1 MRSFG
6 QLWPTLK
13 RLLAYGSPWRKPLSV
28 AVMMLWIAAAAE
40 VSGPLLISY
49 FIDNMVARHH
59 LPLGKV
65 AGLAAAYV
73 GLQFL
78 AAGLHY
84 AQSLLFNRAAVGVVQ
99 SLRTDVMDAAL
110 RQPLSA
116 FDTQPVGQLI
126 SRVTNDTEVI
136 RDLYVTVVAT
146 VLRSAAL
153 IGAMLV
159 AMFSLDWR
167 MALVA
172 ILIFPA
178 VLTVMIIY
186 QRYSTPIV
194 RRVRAYLADINDGFN
209 EIINGMSVIQQF
221 RQQARFGERMG
232 EASRSH
238 YMARMQTLR
247 LDGFLL
253 RPLLSLFS
261 ALILCGLL
269 MLFSFTSAGTIEVGV
284 LYAFISYLS
293 RLNEPLIELTTQQ
306 SMLQQ
311 AVVAGERVFEL
322 MDRPRQRYG
331 SDDRPLQS
339 GAIDIDHLSFAYRDD
354 NLVLQDITLSV
365 PSRSFVAL
373 VGHTGSGKSTLAS
386 LLMGYYPLTQGEIRL
401 DGREISS
408 LNHRVL
414 RQGVAMVQQDPVV
427 MADTFLANVTLGRDV
442 SEAQVWQAL
451 ETVQLADLARGLSD
465 GLHTHLGEQGN
476 TLSVGQK
483 QLLALA
489 ERIRFSAVLIF
500 VVVWFTLSYI
510 PIAHMVWG
518 GGLLAA
524 HGALDFAGGTVVH
537 INAAIAGLVGAYLIG
552 KRVGFGKEAFKP
564 HNLPMVFTGTAIL
577 YIGWFGFNAG
587 SAGSANEIAALAFVN
602 TVVATAAAIL
612 GWIIG
617 EWTLRGK
624 PSLLGACSGA
634 IAGLVGVTPACGY
647 VGVGG
652 ALVIGVIA
660 GLAGLWGV
668 TMLKRL
674 LRVDDPCDV
683 FGVHG
688 VCGIVGCILTGV
700 FAASS
705 LGGVGFVDGVTMGHQ
720 VMVQLESIAIT
731 VVWSGVVA
739 FVGYKLADIL
749 VGLRVPEEQEREGLD
764 VNSHGENAYNA

>member
-1 MRSFG
+1 M
-6 QLWPTLK
+6 K
-13 RLLAYGSPWRKPLSV
+13 
-28 AVMMLWIAAAAE
+28 IA
-40 VSGPLLISY
+40 
-49 FIDNMVARHH
+49 
-59 LPLGKV
+59 
-65 AGLAAAYV
+65 
-73 GLQFL
+73 
-78 AAGLHY
+78 
-84 AQSLLFNRAAVGVVQ
+84 
-99 SLRTDVMDAAL
+99 
-110 RQPLSA
+110 
-116 FDTQPVGQLI
+116 
-126 SRVTNDTEVI
+126 
-136 RDLYVTVVAT
+136 
-146 VLRSAAL
+146 
-153 IGAMLV
+153 
-159 AMFSLDWR
+159 
-167 MALVA
+167 
-172 ILIFPA
+172 
-178 VLTVMIIY
+178 MIK
-186 QRYSTPIV
+186 T
-194 RRVRAYLADINDGFN
+194 
-209 EIINGMSVIQQF
+209 
-221 RQQARFGERMG
+221 
-232 EASRSH
+232 
-238 YMARMQTLR
+238 
-247 LDGFLL
+247 
-253 RPLLSLFS
+253 
-261 ALILCGLL
+261 
-269 MLFSFTSAGTIEVGV
+269 
-284 LYAFISYLS
+284 
-293 RLNEPLIELTTQQ
+293 
-306 SMLQQ
+306 
-311 AVVAGERVFEL
+311 
-322 MDRPRQRYG
+322 
-331 SDDRPLQS
+331 
-339 GAIDIDHLSFAYRDD
+339 
-354 NLVLQDITLSV
+354 
-365 PSRSFVAL
+365 
-373 VGHTGSGKSTLAS
+373 TLAS
-386 LLMGYYPLTQGEIRL
+386 LALLPGLTIAAPAVADKADSAFMMICTALVLFMTIPGIALFYGGLIRAKNVLSMLTQVTVTFALVCILWVVYGYSLAFGE
-401 DGREISS
+401 G
-408 LNHRVL
+408 NH
-414 RQGVAMVQQDPVV
+414 
-427 MADTFLANVTLGRDV
+427 FF
-442 SEAQVWQAL
+442 
-451 ETVQLADLARGLSD
+451 
-465 GLHTHLGEQGN
+465 GN
-476 TLSVGQK
+476 TDGAMLKNIALTAVTGTIYQYIHVAFQGSFACITVG
-483 QLLALA
+483 LIVGALA

-537 INAAIAGLVGAYLIG
+537 INAAIAGLVGAYLID

-688 VCGIVGCILTGV
+688 VCGIIGCILTGV

>member
-1 MRSFG
+1 M
-6 QLWPTLK
+6 K
-13 RLLAYGSPWRKPLSV
+13 
-28 AVMMLWIAAAAE
+28 IA
-40 VSGPLLISY
+40 
-49 FIDNMVARHH
+49 
-59 LPLGKV
+59 
-65 AGLAAAYV
+65 
-73 GLQFL
+73 
-78 AAGLHY
+78 
-84 AQSLLFNRAAVGVVQ
+84 
-99 SLRTDVMDAAL
+99 
-110 RQPLSA
+110 
-116 FDTQPVGQLI
+116 
-126 SRVTNDTEVI
+126 
-136 RDLYVTVVAT
+136 
-146 VLRSAAL
+146 
-153 IGAMLV
+153 
-159 AMFSLDWR
+159 
-167 MALVA
+167 
-172 ILIFPA
+172 
-178 VLTVMIIY
+178 MIK
-186 QRYSTPIV
+186 T
-194 RRVRAYLADINDGFN
+194 
-209 EIINGMSVIQQF
+209 
-221 RQQARFGERMG
+221 
-232 EASRSH
+232 
-238 YMARMQTLR
+238 
-247 LDGFLL
+247 
-253 RPLLSLFS
+253 
-261 ALILCGLL
+261 
-269 MLFSFTSAGTIEVGV
+269 
-284 LYAFISYLS
+284 
-293 RLNEPLIELTTQQ
+293 
-306 SMLQQ
+306 
-311 AVVAGERVFEL
+311 
-322 MDRPRQRYG
+322 
-331 SDDRPLQS
+331 
-339 GAIDIDHLSFAYRDD
+339 
-354 NLVLQDITLSV
+354 
-365 PSRSFVAL
+365 
-373 VGHTGSGKSTLAS
+373 TLAS
-386 LLMGYYPLTQGEIRL
+386 LALLPGLTIAAPAVADKADSAFMMICTALVLFMTIPGIALFYGGLIRAKNVLSMLTQVTVTFALVCILWVVYGYSLAFGEGNHFFGNV
-401 DGREISS
+401 DGAMLKNIA
-408 LNHRVL
+408 LTAVTGTIYQYIHVAF
-414 RQGVAMVQQDPVV
+414 QGSFACI
-427 MADTFLANVTLGRDV
+427 
-442 SEAQVWQAL
+442 
-451 ETVQLADLARGLSD
+451 TVGLI
-465 GLHTHLGEQGN
+465 
-476 TLSVGQK
+476 VG
-483 QLLALA
+483 ALA

-731 VVWSGVVA
+731 VVLSGIVA

>member
-1 MRSFG
+1 M
-6 QLWPTLK
+6 K
-13 RLLAYGSPWRKPLSV
+13 
-28 AVMMLWIAAAAE
+28 IA
-40 VSGPLLISY
+40 
-49 FIDNMVARHH
+49 
-59 LPLGKV
+59 
-65 AGLAAAYV
+65 
-73 GLQFL
+73 
-78 AAGLHY
+78 
-84 AQSLLFNRAAVGVVQ
+84 
-99 SLRTDVMDAAL
+99 
-110 RQPLSA
+110 
-116 FDTQPVGQLI
+116 
-126 SRVTNDTEVI
+126 
-136 RDLYVTVVAT
+136 
-146 VLRSAAL
+146 
-153 IGAMLV
+153 
-159 AMFSLDWR
+159 
-167 MALVA
+167 
-172 ILIFPA
+172 
-178 VLTVMIIY
+178 MIK
-186 QRYSTPIV
+186 T
-194 RRVRAYLADINDGFN
+194 
-209 EIINGMSVIQQF
+209 
-221 RQQARFGERMG
+221 
-232 EASRSH
+232 
-238 YMARMQTLR
+238 
-247 LDGFLL
+247 
-253 RPLLSLFS
+253 
-261 ALILCGLL
+261 
-269 MLFSFTSAGTIEVGV
+269 
-284 LYAFISYLS
+284 
-293 RLNEPLIELTTQQ
+293 
-306 SMLQQ
+306 
-311 AVVAGERVFEL
+311 
-322 MDRPRQRYG
+322 
-331 SDDRPLQS
+331 
-339 GAIDIDHLSFAYRDD
+339 
-354 NLVLQDITLSV
+354 
-365 PSRSFVAL
+365 
-373 VGHTGSGKSTLAS
+373 TLAS
-386 LLMGYYPLTQGEIRL
+386 LALLPGLTIAAPAVADKADSAFMMICTALVLFMTIPGIALFYGGLIRAKNVLSMLTQVTVTFALVCILWVVYGYSLAFGE
-401 DGREISS
+401 G
-408 LNHRVL
+408 NH
-414 RQGVAMVQQDPVV
+414 
-427 MADTFLANVTLGRDV
+427 FF
-442 SEAQVWQAL
+442 
-451 ETVQLADLARGLSD
+451 
-465 GLHTHLGEQGN
+465 GN
-476 TLSVGQK
+476 TDGAMLKNIALTAVTGTIYQYIHVAFQGSFACITVG
-483 QLLALA
+483 LIVGALA

-564 HNLPMVFTGTAIL
+564 HNLLMVFTGTAIL

>member
-1 MRSFG
+1 M
-6 QLWPTLK
+6 K
-13 RLLAYGSPWRKPLSV
+13 
-28 AVMMLWIAAAAE
+28 IA
-40 VSGPLLISY
+40 
-49 FIDNMVARHH
+49 
-59 LPLGKV
+59 
-65 AGLAAAYV
+65 
-73 GLQFL
+73 
-78 AAGLHY
+78 
-84 AQSLLFNRAAVGVVQ
+84 
-99 SLRTDVMDAAL
+99 
-110 RQPLSA
+110 
-116 FDTQPVGQLI
+116 
-126 SRVTNDTEVI
+126 
-136 RDLYVTVVAT
+136 
-146 VLRSAAL
+146 
-153 IGAMLV
+153 
-159 AMFSLDWR
+159 
-167 MALVA
+167 
-172 ILIFPA
+172 
-178 VLTVMIIY
+178 MIK
-186 QRYSTPIV
+186 T
-194 RRVRAYLADINDGFN
+194 
-209 EIINGMSVIQQF
+209 
-221 RQQARFGERMG
+221 
-232 EASRSH
+232 
-238 YMARMQTLR
+238 
-247 LDGFLL
+247 
-253 RPLLSLFS
+253 
-261 ALILCGLL
+261 
-269 MLFSFTSAGTIEVGV
+269 
-284 LYAFISYLS
+284 
-293 RLNEPLIELTTQQ
+293 
-306 SMLQQ
+306 
-311 AVVAGERVFEL
+311 
-322 MDRPRQRYG
+322 
-331 SDDRPLQS
+331 
-339 GAIDIDHLSFAYRDD
+339 
-354 NLVLQDITLSV
+354 
-365 PSRSFVAL
+365 
-373 VGHTGSGKSTLAS
+373 TLAS
-386 LLMGYYPLTQGEIRL
+386 LALLPGLTIAAPAVTDKADSAFMMICTALVLFMTIPGIALFYGGLIRAKNVLSMLTQVTVTFALVCILWVVYGYSLAFGE
-401 DGREISS
+401 G
-408 LNHRVL
+408 NH
-414 RQGVAMVQQDPVV
+414 
-427 MADTFLANVTLGRDV
+427 FF
-442 SEAQVWQAL
+442 
-451 ETVQLADLARGLSD
+451 
-465 GLHTHLGEQGN
+465 GN
-476 TLSVGQK
+476 TDGAMLKNIALTAVTGTIYQYIHVAFQGSFACITVG
-483 QLLALA
+483 LIVGALA

-688 VCGIVGCILTGV
+688 VCGIIGCILTGV

>member
-1 MRSFG
+1 M
-6 QLWPTLK
+6 K
-13 RLLAYGSPWRKPLSV
+13 
-28 AVMMLWIAAAAE
+28 IA
-40 VSGPLLISY
+40 
-49 FIDNMVARHH
+49 
-59 LPLGKV
+59 
-65 AGLAAAYV
+65 
-73 GLQFL
+73 
-78 AAGLHY
+78 
-84 AQSLLFNRAAVGVVQ
+84 
-99 SLRTDVMDAAL
+99 
-110 RQPLSA
+110 
-116 FDTQPVGQLI
+116 
-126 SRVTNDTEVI
+126 
-136 RDLYVTVVAT
+136 
-146 VLRSAAL
+146 
-153 IGAMLV
+153 
-159 AMFSLDWR
+159 
-167 MALVA
+167 
-172 ILIFPA
+172 
-178 VLTVMIIY
+178 MIK
-186 QRYSTPIV
+186 T
-194 RRVRAYLADINDGFN
+194 
-209 EIINGMSVIQQF
+209 
-221 RQQARFGERMG
+221 
-232 EASRSH
+232 
-238 YMARMQTLR
+238 
-247 LDGFLL
+247 
-253 RPLLSLFS
+253 
-261 ALILCGLL
+261 
-269 MLFSFTSAGTIEVGV
+269 
-284 LYAFISYLS
+284 
-293 RLNEPLIELTTQQ
+293 
-306 SMLQQ
+306 
-311 AVVAGERVFEL
+311 
-322 MDRPRQRYG
+322 
-331 SDDRPLQS
+331 
-339 GAIDIDHLSFAYRDD
+339 
-354 NLVLQDITLSV
+354 
-365 PSRSFVAL
+365 
-373 VGHTGSGKSTLAS
+373 TLAS
-386 LLMGYYPLTQGEIRL
+386 LALLPRLTIAAPAVADKADSAFMMICTALVLFMTIPGIALFYGGLIRAKNVLSMLTQVTVTFALVCILWVVYGYSLAFGE
-401 DGREISS
+401 G
-408 LNHRVL
+408 NH
-414 RQGVAMVQQDPVV
+414 
-427 MADTFLANVTLGRDV
+427 FF
-442 SEAQVWQAL
+442 
-451 ETVQLADLARGLSD
+451 
-465 GLHTHLGEQGN
+465 GN
-476 TLSVGQK
+476 TDGAMLKNIALTAVTGTIYQYIHVAFQGSFACITVG
-483 QLLALA
+483 LIVGALA

>member
-1 MRSFG
+1 M
-6 QLWPTLK
+6 K
-13 RLLAYGSPWRKPLSV
+13 
-28 AVMMLWIAAAAE
+28 IA
-40 VSGPLLISY
+40 
-49 FIDNMVARHH
+49 
-59 LPLGKV
+59 
-65 AGLAAAYV
+65 
-73 GLQFL
+73 
-78 AAGLHY
+78 
-84 AQSLLFNRAAVGVVQ
+84 
-99 SLRTDVMDAAL
+99 
-110 RQPLSA
+110 
-116 FDTQPVGQLI
+116 
-126 SRVTNDTEVI
+126 
-136 RDLYVTVVAT
+136 
-146 VLRSAAL
+146 
-153 IGAMLV
+153 
-159 AMFSLDWR
+159 
-167 MALVA
+167 
-172 ILIFPA
+172 
-178 VLTVMIIY
+178 MIK
-186 QRYSTPIV
+186 T
-194 RRVRAYLADINDGFN
+194 
-209 EIINGMSVIQQF
+209 
-221 RQQARFGERMG
+221 
-232 EASRSH
+232 
-238 YMARMQTLR
+238 
-247 LDGFLL
+247 
-253 RPLLSLFS
+253 
-261 ALILCGLL
+261 
-269 MLFSFTSAGTIEVGV
+269 
-284 LYAFISYLS
+284 
-293 RLNEPLIELTTQQ
+293 
-306 SMLQQ
+306 
-311 AVVAGERVFEL
+311 
-322 MDRPRQRYG
+322 
-331 SDDRPLQS
+331 
-339 GAIDIDHLSFAYRDD
+339 
-354 NLVLQDITLSV
+354 
-365 PSRSFVAL
+365 
-373 VGHTGSGKSTLAS
+373 TLAS
-386 LLMGYYPLTQGEIRL
+386 LALLPGLTIAAPAVADKADSAFMMICTALVLFMTIPGIALFYGGLIRSKNVLSMLTQVTVTFALVCILWVVYGYSLAFGE
-401 DGREISS
+401 G
-408 LNHRVL
+408 NH
-414 RQGVAMVQQDPVV
+414 
-427 MADTFLANVTLGRDV
+427 FF
-442 SEAQVWQAL
+442 
-451 ETVQLADLARGLSD
+451 
-465 GLHTHLGEQGN
+465 GN
-476 TLSVGQK
+476 TDGAMLKNIALTAVTGTIYQYIHVAFQGSFACITVG
-483 QLLALA
+483 LIVGALA

>member
-1 MRSFG
+1 M
-6 QLWPTLK
+6 K
-13 RLLAYGSPWRKPLSV
+13 
-28 AVMMLWIAAAAE
+28 IA
-40 VSGPLLISY
+40 
-49 FIDNMVARHH
+49 
-59 LPLGKV
+59 
-65 AGLAAAYV
+65 
-73 GLQFL
+73 
-78 AAGLHY
+78 
-84 AQSLLFNRAAVGVVQ
+84 
-99 SLRTDVMDAAL
+99 
-110 RQPLSA
+110 
-116 FDTQPVGQLI
+116 
-126 SRVTNDTEVI
+126 
-136 RDLYVTVVAT
+136 
-146 VLRSAAL
+146 
-153 IGAMLV
+153 
-159 AMFSLDWR
+159 
-167 MALVA
+167 
-172 ILIFPA
+172 
-178 VLTVMIIY
+178 MIK
-186 QRYSTPIV
+186 T
-194 RRVRAYLADINDGFN
+194 
-209 EIINGMSVIQQF
+209 
-221 RQQARFGERMG
+221 
-232 EASRSH
+232 
-238 YMARMQTLR
+238 
-247 LDGFLL
+247 
-253 RPLLSLFS
+253 
-261 ALILCGLL
+261 
-269 MLFSFTSAGTIEVGV
+269 
-284 LYAFISYLS
+284 
-293 RLNEPLIELTTQQ
+293 
-306 SMLQQ
+306 
-311 AVVAGERVFEL
+311 
-322 MDRPRQRYG
+322 
-331 SDDRPLQS
+331 
-339 GAIDIDHLSFAYRDD
+339 
-354 NLVLQDITLSV
+354 
-365 PSRSFVAL
+365 
-373 VGHTGSGKSTLAS
+373 TLAS
-386 LLMGYYPLTQGEIRL
+386 LALLPGLTIAAPAVADKADSAFMMICTALVLFMTIPGIALFYGGLIRAKNVLSMLTQVTVTFALVCILWVVYGYSLAFGE
-401 DGREISS
+401 G
-408 LNHRVL
+408 NH
-414 RQGVAMVQQDPVV
+414 
-427 MADTFLANVTLGRDV
+427 FF
-442 SEAQVWQAL
+442 
-451 ETVQLADLARGLSD
+451 
-465 GLHTHLGEQGN
+465 GN
-476 TLSVGQK
+476 TDGAMLKNIALTAVTGTIYQYIHVAFQGSFACITVG
-483 QLLALA
+483 LIVGALA
-489 ERIRFSAVLIF
+489 ERIRFSAVLIL

-652 ALVIGVIA
+652 ALVIGVIV

>member
-1 MRSFG
+1 M
-6 QLWPTLK
+6 K
-13 RLLAYGSPWRKPLSV
+13 
-28 AVMMLWIAAAAE
+28 IA
-40 VSGPLLISY
+40 
-49 FIDNMVARHH
+49 
-59 LPLGKV
+59 
-65 AGLAAAYV
+65 
-73 GLQFL
+73 
-78 AAGLHY
+78 
-84 AQSLLFNRAAVGVVQ
+84 
-99 SLRTDVMDAAL
+99 
-110 RQPLSA
+110 
-116 FDTQPVGQLI
+116 
-126 SRVTNDTEVI
+126 
-136 RDLYVTVVAT
+136 
-146 VLRSAAL
+146 
-153 IGAMLV
+153 
-159 AMFSLDWR
+159 
-167 MALVA
+167 
-172 ILIFPA
+172 
-178 VLTVMIIY
+178 MIK
-186 QRYSTPIV
+186 T
-194 RRVRAYLADINDGFN
+194 
-209 EIINGMSVIQQF
+209 
-221 RQQARFGERMG
+221 
-232 EASRSH
+232 
-238 YMARMQTLR
+238 
-247 LDGFLL
+247 
-253 RPLLSLFS
+253 
-261 ALILCGLL
+261 
-269 MLFSFTSAGTIEVGV
+269 
-284 LYAFISYLS
+284 
-293 RLNEPLIELTTQQ
+293 
-306 SMLQQ
+306 
-311 AVVAGERVFEL
+311 
-322 MDRPRQRYG
+322 
-331 SDDRPLQS
+331 
-339 GAIDIDHLSFAYRDD
+339 
-354 NLVLQDITLSV
+354 
-365 PSRSFVAL
+365 
-373 VGHTGSGKSTLAS
+373 TLAS
-386 LLMGYYPLTQGEIRL
+386 LALLPGLTIAAPAVADKADSAFMMICTALVLFMTIPGIALFYGGLIRAKNVLSMLTQVTVTFALVCILWVVYGYSLAFGEGNNFFGNA
-401 DGREISS
+401 DGAMLKNIA
-408 LNHRVL
+408 LTAVTGTIYQYIHVAF
-414 RQGVAMVQQDPVV
+414 QGSFACI
-427 MADTFLANVTLGRDV
+427 
-442 SEAQVWQAL
+442 
-451 ETVQLADLARGLSD
+451 TVGLI
-465 GLHTHLGEQGN
+465 
-476 TLSVGQK
+476 VG
-483 QLLALA
+483 ALA

-500 VVVWFTLSYI
+500 VVVWFTLSYV

>member
-1 MRSFG
+1 M
-6 QLWPTLK
+6 K
-13 RLLAYGSPWRKPLSV
+13 
-28 AVMMLWIAAAAE
+28 IA
-40 VSGPLLISY
+40 
-49 FIDNMVARHH
+49 
-59 LPLGKV
+59 
-65 AGLAAAYV
+65 
-73 GLQFL
+73 
-78 AAGLHY
+78 
-84 AQSLLFNRAAVGVVQ
+84 
-99 SLRTDVMDAAL
+99 
-110 RQPLSA
+110 
-116 FDTQPVGQLI
+116 
-126 SRVTNDTEVI
+126 
-136 RDLYVTVVAT
+136 
-146 VLRSAAL
+146 
-153 IGAMLV
+153 
-159 AMFSLDWR
+159 
-167 MALVA
+167 
-172 ILIFPA
+172 
-178 VLTVMIIY
+178 MIK
-186 QRYSTPIV
+186 T
-194 RRVRAYLADINDGFN
+194 
-209 EIINGMSVIQQF
+209 
-221 RQQARFGERMG
+221 
-232 EASRSH
+232 
-238 YMARMQTLR
+238 
-247 LDGFLL
+247 
-253 RPLLSLFS
+253 
-261 ALILCGLL
+261 
-269 MLFSFTSAGTIEVGV
+269 
-284 LYAFISYLS
+284 
-293 RLNEPLIELTTQQ
+293 
-306 SMLQQ
+306 
-311 AVVAGERVFEL
+311 
-322 MDRPRQRYG
+322 
-331 SDDRPLQS
+331 
-339 GAIDIDHLSFAYRDD
+339 
-354 NLVLQDITLSV
+354 
-365 PSRSFVAL
+365 
-373 VGHTGSGKSTLAS
+373 TLAS
-386 LLMGYYPLTQGEIRL
+386 LALLPGLTIAAPAVADKADSAFMMICTALVLFMTIPGIALFYGGLIRAKNVLSMLTQVTVTFALVCILWVVYGYSLAFGE
-401 DGREISS
+401 G
-408 LNHRVL
+408 NH
-414 RQGVAMVQQDPVV
+414 
-427 MADTFLANVTLGRDV
+427 FF
-442 SEAQVWQAL
+442 
-451 ETVQLADLARGLSD
+451 
-465 GLHTHLGEQGN
+465 GN
-476 TLSVGQK
+476 TDGAMLKNIALTAVTGTIYQYIHVAFQGSFACITVG
-483 QLLALA
+483 LIVGALA
-489 ERIRFSAVLIF
+489 ERIRFSAVLIL

-764 VNSHGENAYNA
+764 VNSHGENAYNT